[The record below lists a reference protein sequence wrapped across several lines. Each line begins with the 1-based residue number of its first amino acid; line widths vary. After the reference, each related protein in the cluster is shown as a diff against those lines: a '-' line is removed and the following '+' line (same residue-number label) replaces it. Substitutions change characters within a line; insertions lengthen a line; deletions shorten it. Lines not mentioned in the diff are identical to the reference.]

1 MQAAKLPT
9 FLSILLA
16 MRPSTLLQ
24 YLVPQKTLSRIVR
37 AATRWTWRP
46 WKNFLIGHVVRAYHV
61 DMAEAAQPDPFA
73 YPNFNAFFT
82 RALREGARHAG
93 GDSDAILCPADGRIS
108 QIGRIRDGRIL
119 QAKGRTYSV
128 AELFADSGIAEK
140 YGNGAFATIYLSP
153 RDYHRVH
160 MPLEADLVETV
171 HVPGRLFSVAPDP
184 VADIPRL
191 FARNERLVCHFEG
204 ERGPFAVAMVGAM
217 LVSGITTMWSG
228 KVVPAYARAVV
239 RQDWRG
245 RGIHLARF
253 AEMARFEMGST
264 VIVLVPSGRFDPEH
278 RSENAVTVG
287 QRLGHLWRAADQGT
301 IPGSG
306 AKSKTA

>member
-1 MQAAKLPT
+1 
-9 FLSILLA
+9 

-46 WKNFLIGHVVRAYHV
+46 WKDFLIGRVVRAYRV

-73 YPNFNAFFT
+73 YPSFNAFFT
-82 RALREGARHAG
+82 RALREDARHAD
-93 GDSDAILCPADGRIS
+93 GDRNAILSPADGRIS

-128 AELFADSGIAEK
+128 AELLADSGTAEK
-140 YGNGAFATIYLSP
+140 YRDGVFATIYLSP

-160 MPLEADLVETV
+160 MPLDGELVETV

-184 VADIPRL
+184 VADIPGL
-191 FARNERLVCHFEG
+191 FARNERLVCHFQG
-204 ERGPFAVAMVGAM
+204 EHGPFAVAMVGAM
-217 LVSGITTMWSG
+217 LVSGITTVWSG

-239 RQDWRG
+239 RRDWRG
-245 RGIHLARF
+245 RGIRLARF

-264 VIVLVPSGRFDPEH
+264 VIVLVPSGKFDPGYG
-278 RSENAVTVG
+278 SETAVTVG
-287 QRLGHLWRAADQGT
+287 QRLGHLWPAADQGT
-301 IPGSG
+301 IVDSG
-306 AKSKTA
+306 DTSKTA